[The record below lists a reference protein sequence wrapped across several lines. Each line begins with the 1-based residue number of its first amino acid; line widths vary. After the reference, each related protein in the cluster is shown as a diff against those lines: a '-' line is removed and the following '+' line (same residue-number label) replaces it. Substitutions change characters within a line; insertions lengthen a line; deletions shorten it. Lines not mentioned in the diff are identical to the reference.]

1 MLHRN
6 IPTIIILIIT
16 MGISCQKSS
25 PAKNGLSDQDIN
37 NIYSFFKSHKEN
49 ALAGDWAADALLYTE
64 DAVRFPPAGDPI
76 QGRKAIQ
83 EGLEAIDTVL
93 TFTPEIIEIDGCS
106 EIAYVL
112 VKYSFTSIPVGSSE
126 PVVSSGKSLM
136 ILKKQQEDFWK
147 FHRVMWN

>member
-1 MLHRN
+1 MA
-6 IPTIIILIIT
+6 
-16 MGISCQKSS
+16 ISCKRPS
-25 PAKNGLSDQDIN
+25 PAHNGLSDQDITH
-37 NIYSFFKSHKEN
+37 IHSFFKLHKEN
-49 ALAGDWAADALLYTE
+49 ALADDWTADALLYTE

-83 EGLEAIDTVL
+83 EGLQAIDTVL

-106 EIAYVL
+106 EIAYVW

-126 PVVSSGKSLM
+126 PVVSFGKSLM
-136 ILKKQQEDFWK
+136 ILKKQQDDSWK